1 MPNKLKNRKNKN
13 MWFNL
18 FLQRS
23 DITKIKLLAGNSA
36 TIEINEL
43 KNIKFT
49 FKIFRMHVFHIYK
62 PESQWQN

>member
-1 MPNKLKNRKNKN
+1 

-36 TIEINEL
+36 TLEINEL